1 MAAEGAPVRMR
12 RRCLIA
18 VLLVI
23 LVGFGGVSV
32 RLGKLQLVEG
42 EELQKQAINQQM
54 RDTTI
59 NATRGTI
66 YDSNMEVMA
75 QSATVWNV
83 FISPI
88 SLVVKGNEASTEK
101 KRALVADGL
110 SEILGVDRDEIYQK
124 TLKSKSYQVY
134 IKKKVEMDVRTKI
147 LEFKKNNSSV
157 AAAIGLEEDTKRY
170 YPNAELAAS
179 VLGFTGTDGQG
190 LAGVES
196 YYDSYLQGVSGR
208 VMTIKNANGT
218 EMDFDYEQRVD
229 AQDGDSVVLSIDKN
243 IQSYLE
249 KYLDQAIQDNAVGN
263 RIVGIVMNVNTFE
276 VLGMATRNAF
286 DPNHPFAIADESKA
300 AEIAALPEEEQAA
313 AISAAQSLQWRNKA
327 ISDPYEPGS
336 VFKAFTASAALDEG
350 VVSLTSTFTCTGNT
364 VLGGVRYQCNN
375 GHVHGTQNIVQAMEN
390 SCNLAFMQIGQALGI
405 PAFTRYYESFG
416 FTAKT
421 GIDLPGEAAP
431 IAGVHYHVPSAMGI
445 TELASSSFGQ
455 SRKMTPIQMI
465 TAMCSV
471 VNGGYLG
478 TPHVVKQILSADGNI
493 VETKDAGIKRQVISE
508 ATSAT
513 MRTGLEMVVKEGGGK
528 NAAVD
533 GYRVGG
539 KTGTAEKLDTEDK
552 TARIASFCGF
562 APVDDPEIACIIV
575 VDEPRGSTIYGS
587 TVAAPIFK
595 SVMTD
600 VLPYLGIEKTENV
613 ENSDT
618 AKQSTV
624 PKVIG
629 ETVAQA
635 QSAVKAQ
642 GLGVRVLGS
651 GETVIAQL
659 PDPETRLSAGG
670 TVVLYTDEDSRNELV
685 VVPNFAGMTA
695 EQANRAASKS
705 NLNLRLTGD
714 AIKANAIVT
723 EQSIQEQS
731 QVSQGTIVT
740 LKFSAANQNE

>member
-1 MAAEGAPVRMR
+1 MAEGAPVRMR

-18 VLLVI
+18 VLAIIVI
-23 LVGFGGVSV
+23 GFGGVSAQ
-32 RLGKLQLVEG
+32 LGKLQLVEG
-42 EELQKQAINQQM
+42 EELQQKAIDQQM

-66 YDSNMEVMA
+66 YDSNMEVLA

-83 FISPI
+83 FISPA
-88 SLVVKGNEASTEK
+88 SLVVKDNEAATEK

-110 SEILGVDRDEIYQK
+110 AQILGVDRDEIYQK

-134 IKKKVEMDVRTKI
+134 IKKKIETDTRTKI
-147 LEFKKNNSSV
+147 LEFKKNNSSI
-157 AAAIGLEEDTKRY
+157 ASAIGLEEDTKRY
-170 YPNAELAAS
+170 YPNVELAAS

-196 YYDSYLQGVSGR
+196 YYDSYLQGIPGR

-218 EMDFDYEQRVD
+218 DMDFEYEQRVD
-229 AQDGDSVVLSIDKN
+229 AQDGDNLVLTIDKN

-249 KYLDQAIQDNAVGN
+249 KYLDQAIKDNAVGN

-286 DPNHPFAIADESKA
+286 DPNNPFVIANEEKA
-300 AEIAALPEEEQAA
+300 AEIEALPEDQQAEA
-313 AISAAQSLQWRNKA
+313 RSAAQSLQWRNKA

-350 VVSLTSTFTCTGNT
+350 VVSLTSSFTCTGTT
-364 VLGGVRYQCNN
+364 VLGGIRYRCNN
-375 GHVHGTQNIVQAMEN
+375 SHVHGTQNIVQAMEN

-405 PAFTRYYESFG
+405 PAFTQYYEAFG
-416 FTAKT
+416 FTQKT
-421 GIDLPGEAAP
+421 GIDLPGEATP

-455 SRKMTPIQMI
+455 SRKMTPIQMV

-471 VNGGYLG
+471 VNGGNLG
-478 TPHVVKQILSADGNI
+478 TPHVVKQIISADGNI
-493 VETKDAGIKRQVISE
+493 VETKDAAIRRQVISE

-513 MRTGLEMVVKEGGGK
+513 MRSALEMVVKEGGGK
-528 NAAVD
+528 NASVE

-539 KTGTAEKLDTEDK
+539 KTGTAEKLDQEDK
-552 TARIASFCGF
+552 SARIASFCGF
-562 APVDDPEIACIIV
+562 APVENPEVACIIV

-595 SVMTD
+595 SVMSE
-600 VLPYLGIEKTENV
+600 VLPYLGIEKTE
-613 ENSDT
+613 ETKSST
-618 AKQSTV
+618 STTKATV
-624 PKVIG
+624 PNVIG
-629 ETVAQA
+629 KTSGEA
-635 QSAVKAQ
+635 QSAVKAK
-642 GLGVRVLGS
+642 GLSVRVLGS
-651 GETVIAQL
+651 GETVLSQL
-659 PDPETRLSAGG
+659 PDPDTQLDSGG
-670 TVVLYTDEDSRNELV
+670 TVVLYTDENSQNDLA

-695 EQANRAASKS
+695 VQANQAAVQSH
-705 NLNLRLTGD
+705 LNLRLSGD
-714 AIKANAIVT
+714 ATKANAIVT
-723 EQSIQEQS
+723 EQSIQAQS

-740 LKFSAANQNE
+740 LKFSAAVQNE